1 MAAIAPAPALRA
13 LSAKG
18 SIAGRCACM
27 GKKELRKRIRRLA
40 QRVQEHRD
48 KIQTEQARPKPNEGA
63 VRHWE
68 AEIRAFLENIN
79 RARKRLGE
87 K

>member
-1 MAAIAPAPALRA
+1 LAATAPARALRA

-18 SIAGRCACM
+18 STAASCTCV
-27 GKKELRKRIRRLA
+27 GKKELRRRIRRLA
-40 QRVQEHRD
+40 QRVQEHRE
-48 KIQTEQARPKPNEGA
+48 KIQREQARPKPNEGA

>member
-1 MAAIAPAPALRA
+1 
-13 LSAKG
+13 
-18 SIAGRCACM
+18 M
-27 GKKELRKRIRRLA
+27 GKKELRRRIRRLA
-40 QRVQEHRD
+40 QRVQEHRE
-48 KIQTEQARPKPNEGA
+48 KIQREQARPKPNEGA